1 MHKSLKYT
9 LIVLGF
15 LAAMFI
21 CFLLWLQCN
30 PIHIGGANGQ
40 VKPAYCSIGEKWQE
54 KQRKKETMKT
64 IEEIKKNLEFTCVH
78 EKRPSLS
85 EETQQLYNYALHRDL
100 NHMWPG
106 QRGDGFWDEL
116 LPYYRIA
123 AANGDYKANIRL
135 QFLLSDGWTKVPD
148 IEAETEV
155 HKLYKM
161 LHKQL
166 PATAYYLLK
175 GYIED
180 GYGVSAPPD
189 SELAFLRKA
198 ADMGSRD
205 AQYALAEKIAWL
217 DDEPTRQFRLELMR
231 KIYQCASEQGQGDA
245 SVNLGINLQ
254 GRKRYNEAVKTFH
267 QGVKNG
273 NSMSAS
279 LISQG
284 FGRDNANTSEGT
296 SYYLDLKFDLE
307 RARRYDIINTYL
319 SDYEFM
325 SPTVPDLDDIVPLPP
340 APLPEWDGKI
350 AFQRWVEGEEPQKP
364 SDELMKK
371 LADKVGLDMKT
382 GLPLP
387 EQSQTEGTKAYPT
400 YPYQSNSCGP
410 KTLSLWGKLKK
421 LIS

>member
-9 LIVLGF
+9 LIVLGC

-78 EKRPSLS
+78 EKRPPLS

-123 AANGDYKANIRL
+123 AANGDYKANVRL
-135 QFLLSDGWTKVPD
+135 QFLLSDGWTRVPD
-148 IEAETEV
+148 IEAEAETQ
-155 HKLYKM
+155 KLYKM

-198 ADMGSRD
+198 ADMGNRE
-205 AQYALAEKIAWL
+205 AQYTLGQMISSL
-217 DDEPTRQFRLELMR
+217 DDEETREFRLKLMMKLYR
-231 KIYQCASEQGQGDA
+231 CASEQGQGNA
-245 SVNLGINLQ
+245 SYWLGMFLPDYH
-254 GRKRYNEAVKTFH
+254 KYDEAVRAYH

-273 NSMSAS
+273 NYLSAFILS
-279 LISQG
+279 
-284 FGRDNANTSEGT
+284 NAFKVGKEKGNNNF
-296 SYYLDLKFDLE
+296 LDVEADKE
-307 RARRYDIINTYL
+307 RARRYSIIDSYL
-319 SDYEFM
+319 STYEFM

-350 AFQRWVEGEEPQKP
+350 AFQRWVEGDEPPKP
-364 SDELMKK
+364 SDELIKK
-371 LADKVGLDMKT
+371 LADKAGLDVKT
-382 GLPLP
+382 GLPL
-387 EQSQTEGTKAYPT
+387 
-400 YPYQSNSCGP
+400 
-410 KTLSLWGKLKK
+410 
-421 LIS
+421 

>member
-9 LIVLGF
+9 LIVLGC

-30 PIHIGGANGQ
+30 PIHIGGANGH

-78 EKRPSLS
+78 EKRPPLS

-100 NHMWPG
+100 
-106 QRGDGFWDEL
+106 
-116 LPYYRIA
+116 
-123 AANGDYKANIRL
+123 KANVRL
-135 QFLLSDGWTKVPD
+135 QFLLSDGWTRVPD

-198 ADMGSRD
+198 ADMGNRE
-205 AQYALAEKIAWL
+205 AQYTLGQMISSL
-217 DDEPTRQFRLELMR
+217 DDEETREFRLKLMMKLYR
-231 KIYQCASEQGQGDA
+231 CASEQGQGNA
-245 SVNLGINLQ
+245 SYWLGMFLPDYH
-254 GRKRYNEAVKTFH
+254 KYDEAVRAYH

-273 NSMSAS
+273 NYLSAFILS
-279 LISQG
+279 
-284 FGRDNANTSEGT
+284 NAFKVGKEKGNNNF
-296 SYYLDLKFDLE
+296 LDVEADKE
-307 RARRYDIINTYL
+307 RARRYSIIDSYL
-319 SDYEFM
+319 STYEFM

-350 AFQRWVEGEEPQKP
+350 NHQNP
-364 SDELMKK
+364 LMNCSRSWRIKQ
-371 LADKVGLDMKT
+371 AWM
-382 GLPLP
+382 
-387 EQSQTEGTKAYPT
+387 
-400 YPYQSNSCGP
+400 
-410 KTLSLWGKLKK
+410 
-421 LIS
+421 

>member
-9 LIVLGF
+9 LIVLGC

-54 KQRKKETMKT
+54 KQRKKETLKT
-64 IEEIKKNLEFTCVH
+64 VEEIKKNLEFTCVH
-78 EKRPSLS
+78 EKRPPLS

-123 AANGDYKANIRL
+123 AANGDYKANVRL
-135 QFLLSDGWTKVPD
+135 QFLLSDGWTRVPD
-148 IEAETEV
+148 IEAEAETQ
-155 HKLYKM
+155 KLYKM

-180 GYGVSAPPD
+180 GYGVSASPD

-198 ADMGSRD
+198 ADMGNRE
-205 AQYALAEKIAWL
+205 AQYTLGQMISSL
-217 DDEPTRQFRLELMR
+217 DDEETREFRLKLMMKLYR
-231 KIYQCASEQGQGDA
+231 CASEQGQGNA
-245 SVNLGINLQ
+245 SYWLGMFLPDYH
-254 GRKRYNEAVKTFH
+254 KYDEAVRAYH

-273 NSMSAS
+273 NYLSAFILS
-279 LISQG
+279 
-284 FGRDNANTSEGT
+284 NAFKAGKEKGNNDF
-296 SYYLDLKFDLE
+296 LDVETDEE
-307 RARRYDIINTYL
+307 RARRYGIIDSYL
-319 SDYEFM
+319 STYDFM

-350 AFQRWVEGEEPQKP
+350 AFQRWVEGDEPPKP
-364 SDELMKK
+364 SDELIKK
-371 LADKVGLDMKT
+371 LADKAGLDVKT
-382 GLPLP
+382 GLPL
-387 EQSQTEGTKAYPT
+387 
-400 YPYQSNSCGP
+400 
-410 KTLSLWGKLKK
+410 
-421 LIS
+421 

>member
-9 LIVLGF
+9 LIVLGC

-21 CFLLWLQCN
+21 WFLLWLKCN

-78 EKRPSLS
+78 EKRPPLS

-106 QRGDGFWDEL
+106 QREDGFWDEL

-123 AANGDYKANIRL
+123 AANGDYKANVRL
-135 QFLLSDGWTKVPD
+135 QFLLSDGWTKVPYVEA
-148 IEAETEV
+148 EAETQ
-155 HKLYKM
+155 KLYKM

-198 ADMGSRD
+198 ADMGNRE
-205 AQYALAEKIAWL
+205 AQYTLGQMISSL
-217 DDEPTRQFRLELMR
+217 DDEETREFRLKLMMKLYR
-231 KIYQCASEQGQGDA
+231 CASEQGQGNA
-245 SVNLGINLQ
+245 SYWLGMFLPDYH
-254 GRKRYNEAVKTFH
+254 KYDEAVRAYH

-273 NSMSAS
+273 NYLSAFILS
-279 LISQG
+279 
-284 FGRDNANTSEGT
+284 NAFKAGKEKGNNNF
-296 SYYLDLKFDLE
+296 LDVEIDEE
-307 RARRYDIINTYL
+307 RARRYSIIDSYL
-319 SDYEFM
+319 STYEFM

-350 AFQRWVEGEEPQKP
+350 AFQRWGEGAEPPKP
-364 SDELMKK
+364 SDELLNK
-371 LADKVGLDMKT
+371 LADKAGVDVKT
-382 GLPLP
+382 GLPLS
-387 EQSQTEGTKAYPT
+387 E
-400 YPYQSNSCGP
+400 
-410 KTLSLWGKLKK
+410 
-421 LIS
+421 

>member
-9 LIVLGF
+9 LIVLGC

-30 PIHIGGANGQ
+30 PIHIGGANGH

-198 ADMGSRD
+198 ADMGNRE
-205 AQYALAEKIAWL
+205 AQYTLGQMISSL
-217 DDEPTRQFRLELMR
+217 DDEETREFRLKLMMKLYR
-231 KIYQCASEQGQGDA
+231 CASEQGQGNA
-245 SVNLGINLQ
+245 SYWLGMFLPDYH
-254 GRKRYNEAVKTFH
+254 KYDEAVRAYH

-273 NSMSAS
+273 NYLSAFILS
-279 LISQG
+279 
-284 FGRDNANTSEGT
+284 NAFKVGKEKGNNNF
-296 SYYLDLKFDLE
+296 LDVEADKE
-307 RARRYDIINTYL
+307 RARRYSIIDSYL
-319 SDYEFM
+319 STYEFM

-350 AFQRWVEGEEPQKP
+350 AFQRWVEGNEPPKP
-364 SDELMKK
+364 SDELIKK
-371 LADKVGLDMKT
+371 LADKAGLDVKT
-382 GLPLP
+382 GLPL
-387 EQSQTEGTKAYPT
+387 
-400 YPYQSNSCGP
+400 
-410 KTLSLWGKLKK
+410 
-421 LIS
+421 

>member
-9 LIVLGF
+9 LIVLGC

-21 CFLLWLQCN
+21 WFLLWLQCN

-54 KQRKKETMKT
+54 KQRKKETLKT
-64 IEEIKKNLEFTCVH
+64 VEEIKKNLEFTCVH

-106 QRGDGFWDEL
+106 QREDGFWDEL

-123 AANGDYKANIRL
+123 AANGDYKANVRL
-135 QFLLSDGWTKVPD
+135 QFLLSDGWTKVPY

-198 ADMGSRD
+198 ADMGNRE
-205 AQYALAEKIAWL
+205 AQYTLGQMISSL
-217 DDEPTRQFRLELMR
+217 DDEETREFRLKLMMKLYR
-231 KIYQCASEQGQGDA
+231 CASEQGQGNA
-245 SVNLGINLQ
+245 SYWLGMFLPDYH
-254 GRKRYNEAVKTFH
+254 KYDEAVRAYH

-273 NSMSAS
+273 NYLSAFILS
-279 LISQG
+279 
-284 FGRDNANTSEGT
+284 NAFKVGKEKGNNNF
-296 SYYLDLKFDLE
+296 LDVEADKE
-307 RARRYDIINTYL
+307 RARRYSIIDSYL
-319 SDYEFM
+319 STYEFM

-350 AFQRWVEGEEPQKP
+350 AFQRWVEGNEPPKP
-364 SDELMKK
+364 SDELIKK
-371 LADKVGLDMKT
+371 LADKAGLDVKT
-382 GLPLP
+382 GLPL
-387 EQSQTEGTKAYPT
+387 
-400 YPYQSNSCGP
+400 
-410 KTLSLWGKLKK
+410 
-421 LIS
+421 

>member
-1 MHKSLKYT
+1 MNKPLKYT
-9 LIVLGF
+9 LIVLGC

-30 PIHIGGANGQ
+30 PIHIGGANGH
-40 VKPAYCSIGEKWQE
+40 VKPAYCSIGEKWEE
-54 KQRKKETMKT
+54 KQRKKETLKT
-64 IEEIKKNLEFTCVH
+64 VEEIKKNLEFTCVH
-78 EKRPSLS
+78 EKRPPLS

-123 AANGDYKANIRL
+123 AANGDYKANVRL
-135 QFLLSDGWTKVPD
+135 QFLLSDGWTRVPD

-198 ADMGSRD
+198 ADMGSRE
-205 AQYALAEKIAWL
+205 AQYTLGQMISSL
-217 DDEPTRQFRLELMR
+217 DDEETREFRLKLMMKLYR
-231 KIYQCASEQGQGDA
+231 CASEQGQGNA
-245 SVNLGINLQ
+245 SYWLGMFLPDYH
-254 GRKRYNEAVKTFH
+254 KYDEAVRAYH

-273 NSMSAS
+273 NYLSAFILS
-279 LISQG
+279 
-284 FGRDNANTSEGT
+284 NAFKAGKEKGNNDF
-296 SYYLDLKFDLE
+296 LDVETDEE
-307 RARRYDIINTYL
+307 RARRYGIIDSYL
-319 SDYEFM
+319 STYDFM

-350 AFQRWVEGEEPQKP
+350 AFQRWVEGDEPPKP
-364 SDELMKK
+364 SDELIKK
-371 LADKVGLDMKT
+371 LADKAGLDVKT
-382 GLPLP
+382 GLPL
-387 EQSQTEGTKAYPT
+387 
-400 YPYQSNSCGP
+400 
-410 KTLSLWGKLKK
+410 
-421 LIS
+421 

>member
-1 MHKSLKYT
+1 MHKPLKYT
-9 LIVLGF
+9 LIVLGC

-30 PIHIGGANGQ
+30 PIHIGGANGH
-40 VKPAYCSIGEKWQE
+40 VKPAYCSIGEKWEE
-54 KQRKKETMKT
+54 KQRKKETLKT
-64 IEEIKKNLEFTCVH
+64 VEEIKKNLEFTCVH
-78 EKRPSLS
+78 EKRPPLS

-123 AANGDYKANIRL
+123 AANGDYKANVRL
-135 QFLLSDGWTKVPD
+135 QFLLSDGWTRVPD

-180 GYGVSAPPD
+180 GYGVSASPD

-198 ADMGSRD
+198 ADMGNRE
-205 AQYALAEKIAWL
+205 AQYTLGQMISSL
-217 DDEPTRQFRLELMR
+217 DDEETREFRLKLMMKLYR
-231 KIYQCASEQGQGDA
+231 CASEQGQGNA
-245 SVNLGINLQ
+245 SYWLGMFLPDYH
-254 GRKRYNEAVKTFH
+254 KYDEAVRAYH

-273 NSMSAS
+273 NYLSAFILS
-279 LISQG
+279 
-284 FGRDNANTSEGT
+284 NAFKAGKEKGNNDF
-296 SYYLDLKFDLE
+296 LDVETDEE
-307 RARRYDIINTYL
+307 RARRYGIIDSYL
-319 SDYEFM
+319 STYDFM

-350 AFQRWVEGEEPQKP
+350 AFQRWVEGDEPPKP
-364 SDELMKK
+364 SDELIKK
-371 LADKVGLDMKT
+371 LADKAGLDVKT
-382 GLPLP
+382 GLPL
-387 EQSQTEGTKAYPT
+387 
-400 YPYQSNSCGP
+400 
-410 KTLSLWGKLKK
+410 
-421 LIS
+421 

>member
-78 EKRPSLS
+78 EKRPPLS

-123 AANGDYKANIRL
+123 AANGDYKANVRL

-198 ADMGSRD
+198 ADMGNRE
-205 AQYALAEKIAWL
+205 AQYTLGQMISSL
-217 DDEPTRQFRLELMR
+217 DDEETREFRLKLMMKLYR
-231 KIYQCASEQGQGDA
+231 CASEQGQGNA
-245 SVNLGINLQ
+245 SYWLGMFLPDYH
-254 GRKRYNEAVKTFH
+254 KYDEAVRAYH

-273 NSMSAS
+273 NYLSAFILS
-279 LISQG
+279 
-284 FGRDNANTSEGT
+284 NAFKAGKERGSNDF
-296 SYYLDLKFDLE
+296 LDVETDKE
-307 RARRYDIINTYL
+307 RARRYGIIDSYL
-319 SDYEFM
+319 STYEFM

-350 AFQRWVEGEEPQKP
+350 AFQRWVEGNEPPKP
-364 SDELMKK
+364 SDELIKK
-371 LADKVGLDMKT
+371 LADKAGLDVKT
-382 GLPLP
+382 GLPL
-387 EQSQTEGTKAYPT
+387 
-400 YPYQSNSCGP
+400 
-410 KTLSLWGKLKK
+410 
-421 LIS
+421 

>member
-1 MHKSLKYT
+1 MNKPLKYT
-9 LIVLGF
+9 LIILGC

-30 PIHIGGANGQ
+30 PIHIGGANGH

-78 EKRPSLS
+78 EKRPPLS

-123 AANGDYKANIRL
+123 AANGDYKANVRL

-148 IEAETEV
+148 IEAEAEV

-180 GYGVSAPPD
+180 DYGVSAPPD

-198 ADMGSRD
+198 ADMGSRE
-205 AQYALAEKIAWL
+205 AQYTLGQMISSL
-217 DDEPTRQFRLELMR
+217 DDEETREFRLKLMMKLYR
-231 KIYQCASEQGQGDA
+231 CASEQGQGNA
-245 SVNLGINLQ
+245 SYWLGMFLPDYH
-254 GRKRYNEAVKTFH
+254 KYDEAVRAYH

-273 NSMSAS
+273 NYLSAFILS
-279 LISQG
+279 
-284 FGRDNANTSEGT
+284 NAFKAGKDKGSNDF
-296 SYYLDLKFDLE
+296 LDVETDEE
-307 RARRYDIINTYL
+307 RARRYGIIDSYL
-319 SDYEFM
+319 STYEFM

-350 AFQRWVEGEEPQKP
+350 AFQRWVEGAEPPKP
-364 SDELMKK
+364 SDELLNK
-371 LADKVGLDMKT
+371 LADKAGVDVKT
-382 GLPLP
+382 GLPLS
-387 EQSQTEGTKAYPT
+387 E
-400 YPYQSNSCGP
+400 
-410 KTLSLWGKLKK
+410 
-421 LIS
+421 

>member
-1 MHKSLKYT
+1 VRIFTPEYQHFPIGLTIMNKPLKYT
-9 LIVLGF
+9 LIILGC

-30 PIHIGGANGQ
+30 PIHIGGANGH

-54 KQRKKETMKT
+54 KQRKKETLKT
-64 IEEIKKNLEFTCVH
+64 VEEIKKNLEFTCVH
-78 EKRPSLS
+78 EKRPPLS

-123 AANGDYKANIRL
+123 AANGDYKANVRL
-135 QFLLSDGWTKVPD
+135 QFLLNDGWTKVPYVEA
-148 IEAETEV
+148 EAETQ
-155 HKLYKM
+155 KLYKM

-198 ADMGSRD
+198 ADMGNRE
-205 AQYALAEKIAWL
+205 AQYTLGQMISSL
-217 DDEPTRQFRLELMR
+217 DDEETREFRLKLMMKLYR
-231 KIYQCASEQGQGDA
+231 CASEQGQGNA
-245 SVNLGINLQ
+245 SYWLGMFLPDYH
-254 GRKRYNEAVKTFH
+254 KYDEAVRAYH

-273 NSMSAS
+273 NYLSAFILS
-279 LISQG
+279 
-284 FGRDNANTSEGT
+284 NAFKAGKEKGNNNF
-296 SYYLDLKFDLE
+296 LDVEIDEE
-307 RARRYDIINTYL
+307 RARRYSIIDSYL
-319 SDYEFM
+319 STYEFM

-340 APLPEWDGKI
+340 SPLPEWDGKI
-350 AFQRWVEGEEPQKP
+350 AFQRWVEGAEPPKP
-364 SDELMKK
+364 SDELLNK
-371 LADKVGLDMKT
+371 LADKAGVDVKT
-382 GLPLP
+382 GLPLS
-387 EQSQTEGTKAYPT
+387 E
-400 YPYQSNSCGP
+400 
-410 KTLSLWGKLKK
+410 
-421 LIS
+421 

>member
-9 LIVLGF
+9 LIVLGC

-30 PIHIGGANGQ
+30 PIHIGGANGH

-54 KQRKKETMKT
+54 KQRKKETLKT
-64 IEEIKKNLEFTCVH
+64 VEEIKKNLEFTCVH
-78 EKRPSLS
+78 EKRPPLS

-123 AANGDYKANIRL
+123 AANGDYKANVRL
-135 QFLLSDGWTKVPD
+135 QFLLSDGWTRVPD
-148 IEAETEV
+148 IEAEAETQ
-155 HKLYKM
+155 KLYKM

-198 ADMGSRD
+198 ADMGNRE
-205 AQYALAEKIAWL
+205 AQYTLGQMISSL
-217 DDEPTRQFRLELMR
+217 DDEETREFRLKLMMKLYR
-231 KIYQCASEQGQGDA
+231 CASEQGQGNA
-245 SVNLGINLQ
+245 SYWLGMFLPDYH
-254 GRKRYNEAVKTFH
+254 KYDEAVRAYH

-273 NSMSAS
+273 NYLSAFILS
-279 LISQG
+279 
-284 FGRDNANTSEGT
+284 NAFKVGKEKGNNNF
-296 SYYLDLKFDLE
+296 LDVEADKE
-307 RARRYDIINTYL
+307 RARRYSIIDSYL
-319 SDYEFM
+319 STYEFM

-350 AFQRWVEGEEPQKP
+350 AFQRWVEGNEPPKP
-364 SDELMKK
+364 SDELIKK
-371 LADKVGLDMKT
+371 LADKAGLDVKT
-382 GLPLP
+382 GLPLS
-387 EQSQTEGTKAYPT
+387 E
-400 YPYQSNSCGP
+400 
-410 KTLSLWGKLKK
+410 
-421 LIS
+421 

>member
-1 MHKSLKYT
+1 MNKPLKYT
-9 LIVLGF
+9 LIVLGC

-30 PIHIGGANGQ
+30 PIHIGGANGH
-40 VKPAYCSIGEKWQE
+40 VKPAYCSIGEKWEE
-54 KQRKKETMKT
+54 KQRKKETLKT
-64 IEEIKKNLEFTCVH
+64 VEEIKKNLEFTCVH
-78 EKRPSLS
+78 EKRPPLS

-123 AANGDYKANIRL
+123 AANGDYKANVRL

-198 ADMGSRD
+198 ADMGSRE
-205 AQYALAEKIAWL
+205 AQYTLGQMISSL
-217 DDEPTRQFRLELMR
+217 DDEETRELRLKLMMKLYR
-231 KIYQCASEQGQGDA
+231 CASEQGQGNA
-245 SVNLGINLQ
+245 SYWLGMFLPDYH
-254 GRKRYNEAVKTFH
+254 KYDEAVRAYH

-273 NSMSAS
+273 NYLSAFILS
-279 LISQG
+279 
-284 FGRDNANTSEGT
+284 NAFKVGKERGSNDF
-296 SYYLDLKFDLE
+296 LDVETDEE
-307 RARRYDIINTYL
+307 RARRYGIIDSYL
-319 SDYEFM
+319 STYEFM

-340 APLPEWDGKI
+340 APLPAWDGKI
-350 AFQRWVEGEEPQKP
+350 AFQRWVEGNEPPKP
-364 SDELMKK
+364 SDELLKK
-371 LADKVGLDMKT
+371 LADKAGVDVKT
-382 GLPLP
+382 GLPLS
-387 EQSQTEGTKAYPT
+387 E
-400 YPYQSNSCGP
+400 
-410 KTLSLWGKLKK
+410 
-421 LIS
+421 

>member
-1 MHKSLKYT
+1 MQIFTPEDRHFPIGLTIMNKPLKYT
-9 LIVLGF
+9 LIVLGC

-30 PIHIGGANGQ
+30 PIHIGGANGH
-40 VKPAYCSIGEKWQE
+40 VKPAYCSIGEKWEE
-54 KQRKKETMKT
+54 KQRKKETLKT
-64 IEEIKKNLEFTCVH
+64 VEEIKKNLEFTCVH
-78 EKRPSLS
+78 EKRPPLS

-123 AANGDYKANIRL
+123 AANGDYKANVRL

-198 ADMGSRD
+198 ADMGSRE
-205 AQYALAEKIAWL
+205 AQYTLGQMISSL
-217 DDEPTRQFRLELMR
+217 DDEETRELRLKLMMKLYR
-231 KIYQCASEQGQGDA
+231 CASEQGQGNA
-245 SVNLGINLQ
+245 SYWLGMFLPDYH
-254 GRKRYNEAVKTFH
+254 KYDEAVRAYH

-273 NSMSAS
+273 NYLSAFILS
-279 LISQG
+279 
-284 FGRDNANTSEGT
+284 NAFKVGKERGSNDF
-296 SYYLDLKFDLE
+296 LDVETDEE
-307 RARRYDIINTYL
+307 RARRYGIIDSYL
-319 SDYEFM
+319 STYEFM

-340 APLPEWDGKI
+340 APLPAWDGKI
-350 AFQRWVEGEEPQKP
+350 AFQRWVEGNEPPKP
-364 SDELMKK
+364 SDELLKK
-371 LADKVGLDMKT
+371 LADKAGVDVKT
-382 GLPLP
+382 GLPLS
-387 EQSQTEGTKAYPT
+387 E
-400 YPYQSNSCGP
+400 
-410 KTLSLWGKLKK
+410 
-421 LIS
+421 

>member
-30 PIHIGGANGQ
+30 PIHIGGTNGQ
-40 VKPAYCSIGEKWQE
+40 VKPAYCSIGEKWEE

-78 EKRPSLS
+78 EKRPPLS

-123 AANGDYKANIRL
+123 AANGDYKANVRL
-135 QFLLSDGWTKVPD
+135 QFLLSDGWTRVPD
-148 IEAETEV
+148 IEAEAETQ
-155 HKLYKM
+155 KLYKM

-198 ADMGSRD
+198 ADMGNRE
-205 AQYALAEKIAWL
+205 AQYTLGQMISSL
-217 DDEPTRQFRLELMR
+217 DDEETREFRLKLMMKLYR
-231 KIYQCASEQGQGDA
+231 CASEQGQGNA
-245 SVNLGINLQ
+245 SYWLGMFLPDYH
-254 GRKRYNEAVKTFH
+254 KYDEAVRAYH

-273 NSMSAS
+273 NYLSAFILS
-279 LISQG
+279 
-284 FGRDNANTSEGT
+284 NAFKVGKEKGNNNF
-296 SYYLDLKFDLE
+296 LDVEADKE
-307 RARRYDIINTYL
+307 RARRYSIIDSYL
-319 SDYEFM
+319 STYEFM

-350 AFQRWVEGEEPQKP
+350 AFQRWVEGNEPPKP
-364 SDELMKK
+364 SDELIKK
-371 LADKVGLDMKT
+371 LADKAGLDVKT
-382 GLPLP
+382 GLPL
-387 EQSQTEGTKAYPT
+387 
-400 YPYQSNSCGP
+400 
-410 KTLSLWGKLKK
+410 
-421 LIS
+421 

>member
-1 MHKSLKYT
+1 MNKPLKYT
-9 LIVLGF
+9 LIVLGC

-21 CFLLWLQCN
+21 WFLLWLKCN
-30 PIHIGGANGQ
+30 PIHIGGANGH

-64 IEEIKKNLEFTCVH
+64 VEEIKKNLEFTCVH
-78 EKRPSLS
+78 EKRPPLS

-123 AANGDYKANIRL
+123 AANGDYKANVRL
-135 QFLLSDGWTKVPD
+135 QFLLSDGWTRVPD
-148 IEAETEV
+148 IEAEAETQ
-155 HKLYKM
+155 KLYKM

-198 ADMGSRD
+198 ADMGNRE
-205 AQYALAEKIAWL
+205 AQYTLGQMISSL
-217 DDEPTRQFRLELMR
+217 DDEETREFRLKLMMKLYR
-231 KIYQCASEQGQGDA
+231 CASEQGQGNA
-245 SVNLGINLQ
+245 SYWLGMFLPDYH
-254 GRKRYNEAVKTFH
+254 KYDEAVRAYH

-273 NSMSAS
+273 NYLSAFILS
-279 LISQG
+279 
-284 FGRDNANTSEGT
+284 NAFKAGKEKGNNDF
-296 SYYLDLKFDLE
+296 LDVDTDEE
-307 RARRYDIINTYL
+307 RARRYGIIDSYL
-319 SDYEFM
+319 STYDFM

-350 AFQRWVEGEEPQKP
+350 AFQRWVEGDEPPKP
-364 SDELMKK
+364 SDELIKK
-371 LADKVGLDMKT
+371 LADKAGLNVKT
-382 GLPLP
+382 GLP
-387 EQSQTEGTKAYPT
+387 
-400 YPYQSNSCGP
+400 
-410 KTLSLWGKLKK
+410 W
-421 LIS
+421 

>member
-40 VKPAYCSIGEKWQE
+40 VKPAYCSIGEKWEE

-78 EKRPSLS
+78 EKRPPLS

-123 AANGDYKANIRL
+123 AANGDYKANVRL

-148 IEAETEV
+148 VEAEAETQ
-155 HKLYKM
+155 KLYKM

-198 ADMGSRD
+198 ADMGNRE
-205 AQYALAEKIAWL
+205 AQYTLGQMISSL
-217 DDEPTRQFRLELMR
+217 DDEETREFRLKLMMKLYR
-231 KIYQCASEQGQGDA
+231 CASEQGQGNA
-245 SVNLGINLQ
+245 SYWLGMFLPDYH
-254 GRKRYNEAVKTFH
+254 KYDEAVRAYH

-273 NSMSAS
+273 NYLSAFILS
-279 LISQG
+279 
-284 FGRDNANTSEGT
+284 NAFKVGKEKGNNNF
-296 SYYLDLKFDLE
+296 LDVEADKE
-307 RARRYDIINTYL
+307 RARRYSIIDSYL
-319 SDYEFM
+319 STYEFM

-350 AFQRWVEGEEPQKP
+350 AFQRWVEGNEPPKP
-364 SDELMKK
+364 SDELIKK
-371 LADKVGLDMKT
+371 LADKAGLDVKT
-382 GLPLP
+382 GLPL
-387 EQSQTEGTKAYPT
+387 
-400 YPYQSNSCGP
+400 
-410 KTLSLWGKLKK
+410 
-421 LIS
+421 

>member
-9 LIVLGF
+9 LIVLVC

-21 CFLLWLQCN
+21 WFLLWLKCN

-78 EKRPSLS
+78 EKRPPLS

-106 QRGDGFWDEL
+106 QREDGFWDEL

-123 AANGDYKANIRL
+123 AANGDYKANVRL
-135 QFLLSDGWTKVPD
+135 QFLLSDGWTKVPYV
-148 IEAETEV
+148 EAETEV

-198 ADMGSRD
+198 ADMGNRE
-205 AQYALAEKIAWL
+205 AQYTLGQMISSL
-217 DDEPTRQFRLELMR
+217 DDEETREFRLKLMMKLYR
-231 KIYQCASEQGQGDA
+231 CASEQGQGNA
-245 SVNLGINLQ
+245 SYWLGMFLPDYH
-254 GRKRYNEAVKTFH
+254 KYDEAVRAYH

-273 NSMSAS
+273 NYLSAFILS
-279 LISQG
+279 
-284 FGRDNANTSEGT
+284 NAFKAGKDKGSNDF
-296 SYYLDLKFDLE
+296 LDVETDEE
-307 RARRYDIINTYL
+307 RARRYGIIDSYL
-319 SDYEFM
+319 STYEFM

-350 AFQRWVEGEEPQKP
+350 AFQRWVEGNEPPKP
-364 SDELMKK
+364 SDELIKK
-371 LADKVGLDMKT
+371 LADKAGLDVKT
-382 GLPLP
+382 GLPL
-387 EQSQTEGTKAYPT
+387 
-400 YPYQSNSCGP
+400 
-410 KTLSLWGKLKK
+410 
-421 LIS
+421 